1 MSPAPILRRA
11 LEFVRLRIIG
21 RSPPSRYGRRSL
33 QGLPQERRPVVAAE
47 QVRNRCVELSR
58 GEPRAELGAEEG
70 RKGAEVTEGRGRE
83 GGREEGGRQRRT
95 ASSEVQRERERFV
108 ASLTTAVVKG
118 WRSSRVS
125 QARERER

>member
-83 GGREEGGRQRRT
+83 GGGR
-95 ASSEVQRERERFV
+95 
-108 ASLTTAVVKG
+108 
-118 WRSSRVS
+118 
-125 QARERER
+125 